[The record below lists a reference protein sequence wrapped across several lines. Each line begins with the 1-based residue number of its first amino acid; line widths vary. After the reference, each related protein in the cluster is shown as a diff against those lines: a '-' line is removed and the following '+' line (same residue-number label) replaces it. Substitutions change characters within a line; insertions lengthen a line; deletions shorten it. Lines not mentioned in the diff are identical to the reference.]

1 MANPLHVIISGAGLA
16 GPALAIALAKQ
27 SIRSTILERRP
38 YSQDIGGVIMLAPN
52 ALHALPHIRDRLRTL
67 GDTFKA
73 IDLYTKGSTTLDK
86 IGGFMV
92 EDKGVQGLTIARPV
106 LHRELL
112 RQCEEMSDMIEIRYS
127 AELESIE
134 EDEKGCSA
142 ILKGGDVVRGEY
154 LIPDT
159 TLQANVVADILVGAD
174 GIRSKARKHILGEND
189 ITPRYAGYFSIGCIL
204 PKSSANLPP
213 DMTLPAFLYTPSGTF
228 LIFAMDNT
236 NDKIQ
241 WATSINT
248 PERDRRHGWDELRT
262 SGEALQM
269 LKDEYKDVT
278 MEPIRTFVD
287 ALSNDNLRLWAPYEV
302 PQIPNWHTDRVCIV
316 GDAAHAISPSVGQ
329 GSAQA
334 FEDIA
339 FLARLLSSPTAV
351 AKGFPALFAYFEK
364 VRRPRVK
371 SIQAASAKAEGGRG
385 KSGTIKWIIK
395 SWGMWAGLNIFGK
408 GGYIKGDLFS
418 YNVMEEKIKM

>member
-38 YSQDIGGVIMLAPN
+38 YSQDIGGVIMLAVN
-52 ALHALPHIRDRLRTL
+52 AMHVMEDLLHMGDRLRSL

-73 IDLYTKGSTTLDK
+73 INLYTKGSNTLDA
-86 IGGFMV
+86 IGGFTV
-92 EDKGVQGLTIARPV
+92 EDKGVQALTIARPV

-112 RQCEEMSDMIEIRYS
+112 RCCEEMSDMIEIRYS

-134 EDEKGCSA
+134 EDKEGCSA
-142 ILKGGDVVRGEY
+142 ILKSGEVVKGEY
-154 LIPDT
+154 LISSIS
-159 TLQANVVADILVGAD
+159 LRADGAGSILVGAD

-189 ITPRYAGYFSIGCIL
+189 ITPRYAGYMSIGCIL
-204 PKSSANLPP
+204 PRSAANLPP
-213 DMTLPAFLYTPSGTF
+213 NMTLPAFLYTPSGTF

-269 LKDEYKDVT
+269 LKDEYKGVT

-287 ALSNDNLRLWAPYEV
+287 SLSNDNLRLWAPYEV
-302 PQIPNWHTDRVCIV
+302 PHIPTWHMDRVCIV

-339 FLARLLSSPTAV
+339 FLARLLASPAAV
-351 AKGFPALFAYFEK
+351 QTLRKFAGRESNQFK
-364 VRRPRVK
+364 PPRRKLR
-371 SIQAASAKAEGGRG
+371 AEGESLELS
-385 KSGTIKWIIK
+385 SGL
-395 SWGMWAGLNIFGK
+395 SRAGGCGL
-408 GGYIKGDLFS
+408 D
-418 YNVMEEKIKM
+418 